1 LRSAA
6 PLAAAIVL
14 AGIAA
19 TLAYVL
25 TYFFLTKDRPA
36 GKLARTLLA
45 SVGIAVIALLLLTG
59 SLVVRHEGRP
69 LWEPLAAAAAAV
81 AGAVFLAWRAGSK
94 VRARR
99 ERQLP
104 IKRMEVGL
112 ESALA
117 HRYLDGLRGIEV
129 GGSLHNPFG
138 LATWNVDITTSK
150 ETCHK
155 KAELE
160 IMGDTLPI
168 DIAASGDELPLADQS
183 LDFVVSSHV
192 LEHFPDPIKALKEW
206 YRVVRPGGYI
216 FAVVAHKERTFD
228 KDRPRTALEELVR
241 RYENSQY
248 PEDPLYGHYSV
259 WVTEDAVELIRYL
272 GWHIVEVQDVDD
284 KVGNGFAVLVRK
296 Q

>member
-1 LRSAA
+1 MRGPDEDDQQTVGAEGRRPESAAKRHARHALAVTAVVLLLLLAVALRSAA
-6 PLAAAIVL
+6 PLAAAAVF
-14 AGIAA
+14 AAIAA

-45 SVGIAVIALLLLTG
+45 IVGVALIALLILIG
-59 SLVVRHEGRP
+59 SLAVSHGSRP
-69 LWEPLAAAAAAV
+69 MWGPVAAAAAAV

-104 IKRMEVGL
+104 VKRMEVGI

-117 HRYLDGLRGIEV
+117 HRYLNGIKGIEV
-129 GGSLHNPFG
+129 GGSLQNPFG
-138 LATWNVDITTSK
+138 LVTWNVDITTSK
-150 ETCHK
+150 ETSHK

-168 DIAASGDELPLADQS
+168 DIAASGDELPFADQS

-192 LEHFPDPIKALKEW
+192 LEHFPDPIKALTEW
-206 YRVVRPGGYI
+206 YRVVRPGGYV
-216 FAVVAHKERTFD
+216 FAIVAHKERTFD
-228 KDRPRTALEELVR
+228 KDRPRTTLEELVR
-241 RYENSQY
+241 RHETNQ
-248 PEDPLYGHYSV
+248 
-259 WVTEDAVELIRYL
+259 
-272 GWHIVEVQDVDD
+272 
-284 KVGNGFAVLVRK
+284 
-296 Q
+296 